1 MTGAKNRTTAASM
14 AKAAPPSPST
24 KGRVALVVVHG
35 IADQRPGQTV
45 REVAAALSWRGRSA
59 ALRARRARVIG
70 CPRAVS
76 RGDWRPLATGG
87 GFSKLAMVLR
97 STGARLASGGRNNAG
112 QDS

>member
-1 MTGAKNRTTAASM
+1 MGSVGYLAETAEFSIEA
-14 AKAAPPSPST
+14 
-24 KGRVALVVVHG
+24 
-35 IADQRPGQTV
+35 
-45 REVAAALSWRGRSA
+45 
-59 ALRARRARVIG
+59 IG

-97 STGARLASGGRNNAG
+97 STGARLASGGRNDAG